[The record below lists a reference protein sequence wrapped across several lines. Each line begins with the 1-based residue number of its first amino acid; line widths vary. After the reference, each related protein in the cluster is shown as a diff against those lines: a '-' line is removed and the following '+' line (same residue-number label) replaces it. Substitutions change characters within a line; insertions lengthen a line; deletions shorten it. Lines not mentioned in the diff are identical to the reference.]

1 MKENLLGEPEL
12 ARRSQGDSLEQRLQ
26 RSTAAQPGRKV
37 RHRKAAHPL
46 RHYGNNVKFA
56 TTCSPISPASG
67 LVRCTTPVGLTIHR
81 AAVLHAI
88 TARAVSLG
96 CPSRRGTRP

>member
-1 MKENLLGEPEL
+1 MKENLLGEPEP
-12 ARRSQGDSLEQRLQ
+12 ARRSQGDSLEHRLQ

-46 RHYGNNVKFA
+46 RHYGDNVQFA

-67 LVRCTTPVGLTIHR
+67 LVRCTTAVGL
-81 AAVLHAI
+81 
-88 TARAVSLG
+88 
-96 CPSRRGTRP
+96 

>member
-1 MKENLLGEPEL
+1 MKENLPGEPEP
-12 ARRSQGDSLEQRLQ
+12 ARRSQGDSLQHRLQ

-46 RHYGNNVKFA
+46 RHYGSNVQFA

-67 LVRCTTPVGLTIHR
+67 LVRCTTPAGLTDRKSTRLNSSHQIISY
-81 AAVLHAI
+81 AVFCLKKK
-88 TARAVSLG
+88 
-96 CPSRRGTRP
+96 